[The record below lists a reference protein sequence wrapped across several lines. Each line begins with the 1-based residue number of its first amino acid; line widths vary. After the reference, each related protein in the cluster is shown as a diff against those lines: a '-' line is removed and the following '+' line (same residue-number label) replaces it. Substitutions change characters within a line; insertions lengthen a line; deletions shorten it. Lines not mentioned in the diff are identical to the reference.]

1 MTKKALC
8 AIITV
13 IPLLLCFGCAKS
25 GCVYYSKTFFSMDT
39 VMEITV
45 YNERE
50 ERANELFSLCYDEI
64 LRQENLFSVSVAAS
78 DISKLNASGGES
90 AEVAPETVSLIEK
103 AVSVSE
109 LTGGAF
115 DITVYPAVKLWG
127 FYGGEHNVPNR
138 GEIADALT
146 FIGYKNIEFT
156 GGVRLRKGMGID
168 LGGIAKGYLGDS
180 LKSLLEKNGVKSA
193 VISLGG
199 NITLVGDKPDKKSWS
214 VAVRSPFS
222 QDEYICR
229 LSVSGG
235 YCVVTSGAYERYF
248 EKDGKTYHHII
259 DPKTGYPAQSD
270 LASVTVI
277 GEDGCLCD
285 ALSTALFVMGKEK
298 ALAFLLGRED
308 LSYVLVLEGGE
319 VIMSDDVK
327 E

>member
-1 MTKKALC
+1 MTKKAIC

-13 IPLLLCFGCAKS
+13 IPLLLGFGCVKS
-25 GCVYYSKTFFSMDT
+25 GSVYYSKTFFAMDT
-39 VMEITV
+39 VMEITI

-50 ERANELFSLCYDEI
+50 ERANELFLICYDEI
-64 LRQENLFSVSVAAS
+64 LRQENLFSVSIAAS
-78 DISKLNASGGES
+78 DISKVNASGGES
-90 AEVAPETVSLIEK
+90 VTLSPETVSLIEK

-127 FYGGEHNVPNR
+127 FYGSEYNVPNR
-138 GEIADALT
+138 EEIADVLV
-146 FIGYKNIEFT
+146 FIGYKNIGFT
-156 GGVRLRKGMGID
+156 GGVKIREGMGLD

-199 NITLVGDKPDKKSWS
+199 NITLVGDKPDKKPWN

-222 QDEYICR
+222 QDEYICS

-248 EKDGKTYHHII
+248 EKDGKTYHHIL
-259 DPKTGYPAQSD
+259 DPKTCCPAQSD

-277 GEDGCLCD
+277 GEDGGLCD
-285 ALSTALFVMGKEK
+285 ALSTALFVMGSEK
-298 ALAFLLGRED
+298 ALAFLSERED
-308 LSYVLVLEGGE
+308 LLYVLALEDGE
-319 VIMSDDVK
+319 IIMSEAIK